1 MLCRIQPRRWPAV
14 LLGLGEM
21 LVAGGGNLSAE
32 FVRVEGGF
40 QNFVLGHVFPEAETP
55 TSTLVM
61 KVGVE
66 VCAGRAWQPSSL
78 NSMLYLE
85 FLA

>member
-1 MLCRIQPRRWPAV
+1 MLACCCCWVWVRCLW
-14 LLGLGEM
+14 
-21 LVAGGGNLSAE
+21 LVEETWSAE

-61 KVGVE
+61 KKGVE
-66 VCAGRAWQPSSL
+66 VCAGRAWQP
-78 NSMLYLE
+78 
-85 FLA
+85 

>member
-40 QNFVLGHVFPEAETP
+40 QNFVLRR
-55 TSTLVM
+55 
-61 KVGVE
+61 VGIE
-66 VCAGRAWQPSSL
+66 VYEVVYCERMIL
-78 NSMLYLE
+78 LYNI
-85 FLA
+85 